1 MTESLKILQDT
12 RMAKTAIEVEE
23 EFKILQHKKEQ
34 ERMQQMGLKSNN
46 ASKKSYSK
54 AAPLYEY
61 DADQNEDE

>member
-1 MTESLKILQDT
+1 
-12 RMAKTAIEVEE
+12 
-23 EFKILQHKKEQ
+23 
-34 ERMQQMGLKSNN
+34 MQQMGLKSNN